1 MSKRDEILSMF
12 DKEISVQDVIKRGY
26 NSSYVKRLFRE
37 YTTDRDRSII
47 QRLSENSKIENDL
60 DSAEKFIEL
69 LRRNIDLVKNVD
81 IEMKVVFNTSK

>member
-37 YTTDRDRSII
+37 YITDRDRTVI
-47 QRLSENSKIENDL
+47 QTLSENNKIENDL
-60 DSAEKFIEL
+60 GNAEKFIEL
-69 LRRNIDLVKNVD
+69 LRKNIDLVKGVD
-81 IEMKVVFNTSK
+81 IEIKVVFNTSK